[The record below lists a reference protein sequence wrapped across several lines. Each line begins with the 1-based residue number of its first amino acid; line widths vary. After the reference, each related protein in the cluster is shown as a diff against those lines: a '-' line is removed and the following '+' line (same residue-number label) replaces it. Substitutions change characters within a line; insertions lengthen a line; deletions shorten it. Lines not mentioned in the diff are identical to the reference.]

1 MEMRPEGFE
10 TVIAFTLGLAFGSFL
25 NAFVYRVPLGVDIL
39 RRPFCPECDAP
50 IYWYQN
56 LPLLSYV
63 VLRGRC
69 STCREPISWRYPLVE
84 LFGGLILVSSV
95 WYWGLTTSAASTALF
110 AYVMLALA
118 LIDVD
123 HRILPNKITIP
134 GAVAGFLLS
143 FFDPRVT
150 WHDSLM
156 GALAGAGLL
165 YLVAF
170 VYLKARGREGMGM
183 GDVKMML
190 LIGAFLGW
198 QGALMTIFIGSLLGS
213 VVGALF
219 IMSSR
224 KGWEYALPFGTF
236 LASAAV
242 LVSYRGAEIFA
253 WYWRTFG
260 VAS

>member
-1 MEMRPEGFE
+1 MRPE
-10 TVIAFTLGLAFGSFL
+10 AFDTGVAFVLGLAFGSFL
-25 NAFVYRVPLGVDIL
+25 NAFVHRIPIGVDLL
-39 RRPFCPECDAP
+39 RRSFCPQCAAP
-50 IYWYQN
+50 IHWYQN
-56 LPLLSYV
+56 LPLVSYL
-63 VLRGRC
+63 VLRGKC
-69 STCREPISWRYPLVE
+69 STCAKPIPWRYPMVE
-84 LFGGLILVSSV
+84 LLGGVILASSI
-95 WYWGLTTSAASTALF
+95 WYWGLTTSAAATALF

-123 HRILPNKITIP
+123 HRILPNVITIP

-143 FFDPRVT
+143 FIDPRVA
-150 WHDSLM
+150 WYDSLT

-190 LIGAFLGW
+190 LVGAFLGW
-198 QGALMTIFIGSLLGS
+198 QGALMTIFIGSLMGS

-219 IMSSR
+219 ITFSR

-236 LASAAV
+236 LAAAAV

-260 VAS
+260 VEP